1 MSASA
6 ASAADW
12 GALAGDLLR
21 RARATFAVVPADDR
35 GPALAALD
43 AFLAA
48 PGPAQYLAATRVLA
62 EARRTRTLQKVRT
75 AQAGY
80 AFARGLDAVRRE
92 LGSAA
97 AEALAV
103 GPTDPRAGHRLRALA
118 LLAAAHR
125 ELAERVAGSTEALR
139 RQLGLATEK
148 PPLGPSPRRRPPA
161 KPSQYPPRRRAPA

>member
-6 ASAADW
+6 AADW
-12 GALAGDLLR
+12 SALAGDLLR
-21 RARATFAVVPADDR
+21 RARATFAMVPPDDR

-43 AFLAA
+43 GFLAA
-48 PGPAQYLAATRVLA
+48 PGPARYLTATRVLA
-62 EARRTRTLQKVRT
+62 EARRTRTLRQVRA
-75 AQAGY
+75 AQSGY
-80 AFARGLDAVRRE
+80 AMARGLDAVRRE

-97 AEALAV
+97 AEALAEV
-103 GPTDPRAGHRLRALA
+103 PADPRAGLRLRALA

-125 ELAERVAGSTEALR
+125 ELAERVAGSAETLR

-148 PPLGPSPRRRPPA
+148 PPGPPSRRRPPA